1 MLLGDSKKQGNSVNN
16 WASEQVQGRSLEMGV
31 CGMQEASVPPLSGG
45 SGQARPLESCGGG
58 LAGCALQKVLEQL
71 SPALP

>member
-1 MLLGDSKKQGNSVNN
+1 
-16 WASEQVQGRSLEMGV
+16 MGV

-58 LAGCALQKVLEQL
+58 LAGCALQQVLEQL
-71 SPALP
+71 SPALPGDWMVNGRGIWPVSDPLKVLQSLAL